1 MVQKILKERIVYPL
15 RKEGFVRADQVLL
28 LRHKLD
34 EAGVVD
40 GLLGKEKDP
49 EEFLTCLLQHV
60 LNVQPY
66 LKIRGARN
74 EDGFFFQI
82 FTHRRPHINLP
93 SVQLLLEHAFQEAN
107 LMLAEVPQFFLIQM
121 PRDGKHFRLY
131 PHILPSL
138 TLNISNITQS
148 VYCPN
153 CIICGK
159 LASSRCKECE
169 KGEIYDHRNV
179 FIHYCREC
187 VSSHATQTAHTP
199 EEVKVERKHHGPP
212 SQMTLFAVLT
222 IEIGHYVCFAKC
234 GKHPKDWVM
243 FDSMHD
249 RIEDGK
255 RSRNVP
261 NVIAVPDLEEWLS
274 DPSKLCKVSDLDS
287 KKTVPEYI
295 RRLTRDVY
303 ICMYYSEDNKMF

>member
-1 MVQKILKERIVYPL
+1 MQKILKERIVYPL

-28 LRHKLD
+28 LRYKLD

-74 EDGFFFQI
+74 EEGFFFQI
-82 FTHRRPHINLP
+82 FTHRRPYINLP
-93 SVQLLLEHAFQEAN
+93 TVQLLLEHAFREDK

-131 PHILPSL
+131 PHIVPSL
-138 TLNISNITQS
+138 TLDISNITQS
-148 VYCPN
+148 VYTPKCVL
-153 CIICGK
+153 CSK
-159 LASSRCKECE
+159 LAMYRCEACE
-169 KGEIYDHRNV
+169 KEEIYDYRKV
-179 FIHYCREC
+179 YIYYCPEC
-187 VSSHATQTAHTP
+187 VGPHSTQT
-199 EEVKVERKHHGPP
+199 KHKPDKLECETKQGPP
-212 SQMTLFAVLT
+212 SQLTLFAVLT

-234 GKHPKDWVM
+234 GKNPKDWVM

-249 RIEDGK
+249 RIEDGDC
-255 RSRNVP
+255 SRNVP
-261 NVIAVPDLEEWLS
+261 RVMPIPDLEEWLS
-274 DPSKLCKVSDLDS
+274 DPNKLCKVSDIDAR
-287 KKTVPEYI
+287 KTVPEYI

-303 ICMYYSEDNKMF
+303 VCMYYSEANEMF